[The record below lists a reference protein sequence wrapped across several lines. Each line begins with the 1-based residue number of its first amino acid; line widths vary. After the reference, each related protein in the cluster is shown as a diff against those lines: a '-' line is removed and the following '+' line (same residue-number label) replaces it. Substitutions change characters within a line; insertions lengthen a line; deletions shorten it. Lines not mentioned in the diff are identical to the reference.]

1 MTITMKPQ
9 AITAF
14 PVSKGSTR
22 LESPPGESLKDFYT
36 RFMFRKAAKTGWR
49 SGRLDRNDTKLPTKE
64 PLAKPFISL
73 LGAMQEAGF
82 VSTLAEAEL
91 ALQALAI
98 EDPTAIGISRKDGG
112 LRYWIPT
119 QNADT
124 DF

>member
-1 MTITMKPQ
+1 MTTLTKPSG
-9 AITAF
+9 ITAF
-14 PVSKGSTR
+14 PVSRGSAR
-22 LESPPGESLKDFYT
+22 LESPPGESLKDFFQ
-36 RFMFRKAAKTGWR
+36 RFMVRKAAKTGWR
-49 SGRLDRNDTKLPTKE
+49 SGRLDRNDTKLPDKS

-82 VSTLAEAEL
+82 VSTLAEAEI

-98 EDPTAIGISRKDGG
+98 ESPEAIGLSRKDGG
-112 LRYWIPT
+112 LRYWVPT